1 MKTFE
6 ISKEA
11 KSDLISIARFTEK
24 RWGKDQR
31 NLYLKQMDDAFHL
44 LGTNPEIGI
53 ECNHIREGYR
63 KFPQGSHIVFYKS
76 GTDSNIFVVR
86 ILHKNMDYELRF

>member
-1 MKTFE
+1 MKLFE
-6 ISKEA
+6 ISKDA

-24 RWGKDQR
+24 RWSKDQR
-31 NLYLKQMDDAFHL
+31 NLYLKQMDDAFYL

-63 KFPQGSHIVFYKS
+63 KFPQGSHIIFYKN

-86 ILHKNMDYELRF
+86 VLHKSMDYELRL